1 MTDHDS
7 FMKAMWDYRLVMEAY
22 DMIATY
28 NSLERETTA
37 HGSARS
43 INIFRVSPRLAGKRK
58 TFKVPSTPIR
68 EVESRY
74 FLSSTQFKFVY
85 YFREFD
91 MVALILTSID
101 DCSNQIIWPID
112 DAKVAF
118 GTHSNASAKLKD
130 PFSSMIKENSFFAT
144 VKTNQVVFLSA

>member
-7 FMKAMWDYRLVMEAY
+7 FMTATWDYRMVMEAY

-58 TFKVPSTPIR
+58 TFKVGPAFISNLPRLEMTCVGEFTAKSSSPKTLTR
-68 EVESRY
+68 SFGSDSEATYLYRYVEPQFSEVLTLQSRT
-74 FLSSTQFKFVY
+74 FLA
-85 YFREFD
+85 R
-91 MVALILTSID
+91 
-101 DCSNQIIWPID
+101 
-112 DAKVAF
+112 
-118 GTHSNASAKLKD
+118 
-130 PFSSMIKENSFFAT
+130 
-144 VKTNQVVFLSA
+144 